1 MQKYFTLSVTLIIS
15 IVQLY
20 GQKSDLWTKDKGV
33 MIRYSGPA
41 SNQPTP
47 LYIIRVGDRKLQMTD
62 GGNTADSLTLRETLD
77 QINPDW
83 IESVAVLKD
92 KAAIDQFGTLAQHGV
107 ILIELKP
114 GILGDMPDELAEK
127 FKRY

>member
-20 GQKSDLWTKDKGV
+20 GQKSDLWT
-33 MIRYSGPA
+33 
-41 SNQPTP
+41 
-47 LYIIRVGDRKLQMTD
+47 
-62 GGNTADSLTLRETLD
+62 
-77 QINPDW
+77 
-83 IESVAVLKD
+83 KD